1 MATPQQTRR
10 ALNLVADS
18 ATATALQLL
27 SSTSGSP
34 EQRRL
39 DLLGGVPEVIGYYQ
53 EGTAA
58 LAADYYDAERDTAN
72 VSGSYTARLV
82 IADRAEKIRN
92 ATVWAAQ
99 PLFDGDDVTASSRLA
114 EVVQLESARPFRDTI
129 TGNSADDEKAI
140 GWKRISAGG
149 CKMCAMLAARGAV
162 YKESTARFAT
172 HPHCHCSAAPVFVGG
187 DESEEASAL
196 QYIASKRSRSPKQRA
211 QLRAYLNENFA
222 HIHG

>member
-1 MATPQQTRR
+1 MAAPQQTRR
-10 ALNLVADS
+10 ALNLVADA
-18 ATATALQLL
+18 ATSTALQLL
-27 SSTSGSP
+27 SSTSGPP
-34 EQRRL
+34 EQRRF

-82 IADRAEKIRN
+82 IVDRAEKIRN

-99 PLFDGDDVTASSRLA
+99 PLFDGDDVTAGSRLA
-114 EVVQLESARPFRDTI
+114 EVVQLEAARPFRDTI
-129 TGNSADDEKAI
+129 TGNSADDAKAI

-172 HPHCHCSAAPVFVGG
+172 HPHCHCSAAPVFLG
-187 DESEEASAL
+187 SEEGPEADVL
-196 QYIASKRSRSPKQRA
+196 QYVASKRSRSPKQRA
-211 QLRAYLNENFA
+211 QLREYLNENFA